1 MKIKTK
7 KNFSLSITP
16 LGGVREIGKNC
27 FVIECDDEM
36 ILVDAGIIF
45 PAEDDYGVDVII
57 PNFEYLLERA
67 DKLKGI
73 IITHGHEDHIG
84 ALTYLFRD
92 ISSKIYTTNL
102 TAGLIENK
110 FIDSENK
117 RKLSFEIIEPGDEF
131 TIGGNFHIS
140 TALIN
145 HSIPAGI
152 GLRIQTPAGTIV
164 HSGDF
169 KLDQTPINDER
180 TDLRK
185 FGAWGESGV
194 DILMIDVTNV
204 STRGFTPSER
214 RIGLTFERIFERAS
228 SRIFIAMFSSHFHR
242 IQQAVDV
249 AERFERKVVIL
260 GRSMILNVQTA
271 RELGYLK
278 IPDRM
283 IVEPENMDAFRDEEL
298 MILAT
303 GSQGEPMSVLS
314 RMASGEHQVSIRDGD
329 RVIISA
335 NPIPGNEAAIGRI
348 INRLFDLGAKVITS
362 DSEEVHVSGHAS
374 REEIKILYNTVSPR
388 YVMPFHGES
397 RNFMEFRDLMLKMGR
412 QYSDVLLTRP
422 GDRIRLYADDVS
434 IQSGVTSGEQL
445 VRGDVVED
453 EWVHLANERSKMAS
467 AGVIIAAIFYNK
479 SKREVVRIELNSR
492 GFVNRQKWEYV
503 FERAETS
510 LLDSLNT
517 IRAHDLKSFS
527 VIRERSEQKLSRLF
541 FRHTG
546 LRPLIIVKIIEVK

>member
-1 MKIKTK
+1 MQ
-7 KNFSLSITP
+7 KNSSLSITP

-27 FVIECDDEM
+27 FVIECDDEA

-45 PAEDDYGVDVII
+45 PTEDNYGVDVII

-84 ALTYLFRD
+84 ALRYLFRD
-92 ISSKIYTTNL
+92 INSKIYTTRL
-102 TAGLIENK
+102 TAGLIRNK
-110 FIDSENK
+110 FIESENE

-131 TIGGNFHIS
+131 KIGGNFHIS

-152 GLRIQTPAGTIV
+152 GLRIKTPGGTIV

-180 TDLRK
+180 TDLRR
-185 FGAWGESGV
+185 FSAWGESGV

-204 STRGFTPSER
+204 SRRGYTPSER
-214 RIGLTFERIFERAS
+214 RIGLTFKNIFDRTS
-228 SRIFIAMFSSHFHR
+228 SRIFVAMFSSHFHR

-271 RELGYLK
+271 RELGYLR
-278 IPDRM
+278 IPDHM
-283 IVEPENMDAFRDEEL
+283 IIEPENMGSFRDEEL

-303 GSQGEPMSVLS
+303 GSQGEPLSALS
-314 RMASGEHQVSIRDGD
+314 RMASGQHQVTIRDGD

-374 REEIKILYNTVSPR
+374 REEIKILYNTVTPR

-397 RNFMEFRDLMLKMGR
+397 RNFMEFRELMLKMGQ
-412 QYSDVLLTRP
+412 QYSDVLLTSP
-422 GDRIRLYADDVS
+422 GDRIRLYDDDVS
-434 IQSGVTSGEQL
+434 IQRGVTGGEQL

-453 EWVHLANERSKMAS
+453 EWVNLANERSKMAS

-479 SKREVVRIELNSR
+479 SKREVVKIELNSR

-517 IRAHDLKSFS
+517 IREKDLKSFS

-546 LRPLIIVKIIEVK
+546 LRPLIIVRINEVK